1 MSKKKAKNKKIE
13 EELEEEPKKSRKS
26 KSMPAETQKGIVI
39 VVLFALAAI
48 SLLSMFD
55 LAGQIGNKLDSVL
68 MYVFGYGKYI
78 LPVFLIIIGY
88 LLIYPEKY
96 RITIANYLG
105 IGLFTLSFLA
115 FLNSL
120 DGDQS
125 AGGRLGMVL
134 SYPLLKI
141 SSVWVAW
148 VVIIAL
154 GVTSLLLM
162 FNTSLAAMLNKFP
175 ATSFLGKIGQFILH
189 LFGRAKDGISSIR
202 EKSEYEEY
210 EEVNEEGEENPSF
223 NQREIADNGTEESGK
238 PKQMEL
244 VPPKR
249 QHRHIAIPLELLNN
263 KNEKP
268 TSGDINKNKEVIH
281 HTLASFGIE
290 TTLGDVSVGPTV
302 TQYTLK
308 PSEGV
313 KLAQITTLS
322 NDLSLALAAHPIRI
336 EAPIPGKSLVGIEVP
351 NESVAMVGLKEIFKM
366 PEFKKRKNNLTLCL
380 GRDVAGKSYQADLD
394 TMPHLLIA
402 GATGSGKSVCINT
415 IIMSLLFQ
423 NGPDDLK
430 LILVDPKRVEF
441 TLYNGIPH
449 LLTPVIT
456 DVTKTINALKWIV
469 NEMDR
474 RYELLSQS
482 GKRNIHDYIKNGGEM
497 PYIVLVIDEL
507 ADLMSVSAREV
518 EAAITRLAQMAR
530 AVGIHLVLATQRP
543 SVDVIT
549 GLIKANIT
557 SRVAFNVASL
567 IDSRTILDHSGA
579 EKLLGKGDML
589 YISASLAKP
598 KRLQGAFLTE
608 EEISRVVGYLKN
620 KAKPEYT
627 EEVTEKPAHANS
639 SYVYQDGEAEDE
651 LLEEAKQIILQAKKA
666 SASLLQRRL
675 RVGYAR
681 AARILDILEEQGF
694 IGPADGAKPRE
705 ILVSGAADETPE
717 ESEKEEEEQAPAE
730 AAEAEEKEEEPEE
743 EIEQPKA

>member
-1 MSKKKAKNKKIE
+1 MPKKKAKIKENKEKKE
-13 EELEEEPKKSRKS
+13 EEKEQKSSRKT
-26 KSMPAETQKGIVI
+26 KYMPAETQKGIII

-48 SLLSMFD
+48 SMLSMFN
-55 LAGQIGNKLDSVL
+55 LAGQIGDKFDIGLT
-68 MYVFGYGKYI
+68 YVFGYGKYL
-78 LPVFLIIIGY
+78 LPVILMVIGY

-96 RITIANYLG
+96 RVTVANYLG
-105 IGLFTLSFLA
+105 IGLFVLSFLA
-115 FLNSL
+115 LLNSFNS
-120 DGDQS
+120 DKS

-141 SSVWVAW
+141 STVWVAW
-148 VVIIAL
+148 VVIFAL

-162 FNTSLAAMLNKFP
+162 FNTSLAALLNKFP
-175 ATSFLGKIGQFILH
+175 ATSFLGKIGQFILRV
-189 LFGRAKDGISSIR
+189 FGRAKDGLSSMK
-202 EKSEYEEY
+202 ENGEYEEF
-210 EEVNEEGEENPSF
+210 EEIPGEEEGENASF
-223 NQREIADNGTEESGK
+223 SQRELANKEIGADGQ

-244 VPPKR
+244 MKVKR
-249 QHRHIAIPLELLNN
+249 QHRHIEIPLDLLNA

-268 TSGDINKNKEVIH
+268 TSGDINKHKEIIH
-281 HTLASFGIE
+281 HTLESFGIE
-290 TTLGDVSVGPTV
+290 TTLGEVSVGPTV

-308 PSEGV
+308 PAEGV

-351 NESVAMVGLKEIFKM
+351 NQTVALVGLKEIMKA

-380 GRDVAGKSYQADLD
+380 GRDVAGQPYFADLD
-394 TMPHLLIA
+394 VMPHLLIA

-415 IIMSLLFQ
+415 IIMSLLYQ

-441 TLYNGIPH
+441 TLYNNAPH

-456 DVTKTINALKWIV
+456 DITKTINALKWIV

-474 RYELLSQS
+474 RYEMLSKS
-482 GKRNIHDYIKNGGEM
+482 GKRDIHDYNKNGGDM

-557 SRVAFNVASL
+557 SRIAFNVASL
-567 IDSRTILDHSGA
+567 VDSRTILDHSGA

-589 YISASLAKP
+589 YISASLSKP
-598 KRLQGAFLTE
+598 KRLQGALLTE
-608 EEISRVVGYLKN
+608 EEISRVVHYLKN
-620 KAKPEYT
+620 KAKPEY
-627 EEVTEKPAHANS
+627 EGEVVEKPAHANS
-639 SYVYQDGEAEDE
+639 TYVYQKGEAEDE
-651 LLEEAKQIILQAKKA
+651 LLNEAKELILQAKKA

-705 ILVSGAADETPE
+705 ILVAT
-717 ESEKEEEEQAPAE
+717 ESQEEEDVPEVEEEPASTE
-730 AAEAEEKEEEPEE
+730 TTVGEEEKEQDD
-743 EIEQPKA
+743 QPKQ